1 MTTYRRSGFKW
12 SINELLSLQREYE
25 LLEWTVQQIA
35 EKHER
40 SVEAILFR
48 LEDEGF
54 IDSWN
59 SARGYNQIN
68 YQNAIEGGDSLES
81 NCEDNEVVNENVD
94 EDEDEDSEANVEEKV
109 DMSDIEEPSKSSGDV
124 AYTYDVYD
132 NIQVLT
138 DRVSSMENS
147 ISELKNMMQIM
158 MEKIISP
165 KTAVLTDI
173 KFSSANMN
181 PLNYNPGGYA
191 YSS

>member
-12 SINELLSLQREYE
+12 SVNELLSLQREYE
-25 LLEWTVQQIA
+25 LLEWSVQQIA

-59 SARGYNQIN
+59 SARGYNQIV
-68 YQNAIEGGDSLES
+68 YQNAIEGGDILES
-81 NCEDNEVVNENVD
+81 NCEDNEDSEVNVNE
-94 EDEDEDSEANVEEKV
+94 EVE
-109 DMSDIEEPSKSSGDV
+109 MSDIEEPIKSSGDAV
-124 AYTYDVYD
+124 YTYDVYD

-138 DRVSSMENS
+138 NRVSSMENS

-158 MEKIISP
+158 MEKIVSP
-165 KTAVLTDI
+165 KTAILSDI

-181 PLNYNPGGYA
+181 PLNFNPGGLA

>member
-12 SINELLSLQREYE
+12 SVNELLSLQREYE
-25 LLEWTVQQIA
+25 LLEWSVQQIA

-59 SARGYNQIN
+59 SARGYNQID
-68 YQNAIEGGDSLES
+68 YQNAIEGGDSIES
-81 NCEDNEVVNENVD
+81 NCQDNEVVE
-94 EDEDEDSEANVEEKV
+94 EDSEVNVNEEV
-109 DMSDIEEPSKSSGDV
+109 EMSDIEEPSKSSGDAV
-124 AYTYDVYD
+124 YTYDVYD

-138 DRVSSMENS
+138 NRVSSMENS

-181 PLNYNPGGYA
+181 PLNYNPGGLA

>member
-12 SINELLSLQREYE
+12 SVNELLSLQREYE
-25 LLEWTVQQIA
+25 LLEWSVQQIA

-59 SARGYNQIN
+59 SARGYNQID

-81 NCEDNEVVNENVD
+81 NCEDNEVV
-94 EDEDEDSEANVEEKV
+94 DSEEDVD
-109 DMSDIEEPSKSSGDV
+109 DMSDIEEPIKSSGDAV
-124 AYTYDVYD
+124 YTYDVYD

-138 DRVSSMENS
+138 NRVSSMENS

-158 MEKIISP
+158 MEKIVSP
-165 KTAVLTDI
+165 KTAILSDI

-181 PLNYNPGGYA
+181 PLNFNPGGLA

>member
-12 SINELLSLQREYE
+12 SVNELLSLQREYE

-35 EKHER
+35 AKHER

-81 NCEDNEVVNENVD
+81 NCEDNKVVNEDV
-94 EDEDEDSEANVEEKV
+94 DSEANVEEEV
-109 DMSDIEEPSKSSGDV
+109 EMSDIEEPSKSSGDV
-124 AYTYDVYD
+124 VYTYDVYD

-181 PLNYNPGGYA
+181 PLNYNPGGFA

>member
-12 SINELLSLQREYE
+12 SVNELLSLQREYE

-35 EKHER
+35 AKHER

-81 NCEDNEVVNENVD
+81 NCEDNEVV
-94 EDEDEDSEANVEEKV
+94 DSEANVEEEV

-124 AYTYDVYD
+124 VYTYDVYD

-181 PLNYNPGGYA
+181 PLNYNPGGFA

>member
-12 SINELLSLQREYE
+12 SVNELLSLQREYE
-25 LLEWTVQQIA
+25 LLEWSVQQIA

-59 SARGYNQIN
+59 SARGYNQID

-81 NCEDNEVVNENVD
+81 NCEDNEVVE
-94 EDEDEDSEANVEEKV
+94 EDSEEDVD
-109 DMSDIEEPSKSSGDV
+109 DMSDIEEPSKSSRDAV
-124 AYTYDVYD
+124 YTYDVYD

-138 DRVSSMENS
+138 NRVSSMENS

-158 MEKIISP
+158 MEKIVSP
-165 KTAVLTDI
+165 KTAILSDI

-181 PLNYNPGGYA
+181 PLNFNPGGLA

>member
-12 SINELLSLQREYE
+12 SVNELLSLQREYE

-35 EKHER
+35 AKHER

-81 NCEDNEVVNENVD
+81 NCECSENVD
-94 EDEDEDSEANVEEKV
+94 EAVDVDKDVDEDDVSSICDAPPNED
-109 DMSDIEEPSKSSGDV
+109 
-124 AYTYDVYD
+124 
-132 NIQVLT
+132 IQTLT

-147 ISELKNMMQIM
+147 ISELKNMMQKM

>member
-12 SINELLSLQREYE
+12 SVNELLSLQREYE

-35 EKHER
+35 AKHER

-48 LEDEGF
+48 LESEGF
-54 IDSWN
+54 IKSWN
-59 SARGYNQIN
+59 GARGYSQID

-81 NCEDNEVVNENVD
+81 NCECSEAVNE
-94 EDEDEDSEANVEEKV
+94 EANVEEEV
-109 DMSDIEEPSKSSGDV
+109 EMSDIEEPSKSSGDV
-124 AYTYDVYD
+124 VYTYDVYD

-147 ISELKNMMQIM
+147 ISELKNMMQKM

>member
-35 EKHER
+35 AKHER

-54 IDSWN
+54 ISCWN
-59 SARGYNQIN
+59 SARGYKQID

-81 NCEDNEVVNENVD
+81 NCEDNESVD
-94 EDEDEDSEANVEEKV
+94 EDINENENSEAVYEEDV
-109 DMSDIEEPSKSSGDV
+109 SSICDAPPNEDIQ
-124 AYTYDVYD
+124 T
-132 NIQVLT
+132 LT
-138 DRVSSMENS
+138 DRVLSMENS
-147 ISELKNMMQIM
+147 ISELKNMMQKM
-158 MEKIISP
+158 MEKIVSP

>member
-12 SINELLSLQREYE
+12 SVNELLSLQREYE
-25 LLEWTVQQIA
+25 LLEWSVQQIA

-81 NCEDNEVVNENVD
+81 NCEDNEDVEEDVDSEVNVNE
-94 EDEDEDSEANVEEKV
+94 EVE
-109 DMSDIEEPSKSSGDV
+109 MSDFEEPSKSSGDAV
-124 AYTYDVYD
+124 YTYDVYD
-132 NIQVLT
+132 NMQYLT
-138 DRVSSMENS
+138 NRVSSLENV
-147 ISELKNMMQIM
+147 ITDVKNMMEIM
-158 MEKIISP
+158 MKQMT
-165 KTAVLTDI
+165 KKNL
-173 KFSSANMN
+173 SSSSL
-181 PLNYNPGGYA
+181 PDYTPGV
-191 YSS
+191 